1 MHDYIN
7 LIGVLQETQ
16 EECGYLR
23 KDRLEELSAKLEIP
37 LSRIYSV
44 ATYYKSFS
52 LIPPAKHTVT
62 VCMGTACYVRG
73 APRIVERISQ
83 ILNIRPG
90 ETTPD
95 SMFKLETVNCLGAC
109 ALGPLVVIDGE
120 YYGEMSPQK
129 IGGII
134 NNYR

>member
-1 MHDYIN
+1 MTDYIN

-23 KDRLEELSAKLEIP
+23 KDRLEEISQKLNIP

-52 LIPPAKHTVT
+52 LIPPAKHTIM
-62 VCMGTACYVRG
+62 VCTGTACYVRG
-73 APRIVERISQ
+73 APRIVDRISQ
-83 ILNIRPG
+83 IMEIQPG

-95 SMFKLETVNCLGAC
+95 GTFKLETVNCLGAC
-109 ALGPLVVIDGE
+109 ALGPLVMINEE
-120 YYGEMSPQK
+120 YHGNMTPQK
-129 IGGII
+129 IVKVLEK
-134 NNYR
+134 YK